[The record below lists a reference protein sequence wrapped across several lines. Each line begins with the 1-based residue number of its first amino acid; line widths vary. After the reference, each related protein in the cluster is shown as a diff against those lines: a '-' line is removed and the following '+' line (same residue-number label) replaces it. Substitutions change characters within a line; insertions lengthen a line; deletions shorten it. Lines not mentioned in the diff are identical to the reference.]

1 MWVSFSSQSRLVSL
15 PRTGSPDSIP
25 RRPGRPKLLEDA
37 RLTAAIAATRANLM
51 KSRAP
56 GDTEVTQ
63 AEVDTAALALVKA
76 GAHPHP
82 RLVLRITGGSLV
94 TISQKFANWLQRL
107 ALKEVDPNERSL
119 ELPMKVG
126 LRLQLLVAHLADAVR
141 EEVREIPNPTD
152 ALLAAAR
159 LGEHQAMKA
168 QIAALEAR
176 CQKLSEALEATTFRL
191 AKTEVEARDR
201 AVLATQLDAAVQRL
215 ADSLAQSVSAG
226 RAAHPTLKRTLA
238 QVDALRE
245 GVRRRQARKKPTEPP
260 PPKAHGRS
268 PPSARRQK
276 VSRNRRTKLRHRAS
290 GSKR

>member
-1 MWVSFSSQSRLVSL
+1 MS
-15 PRTGSPDSIP
+15 TSIP
-25 RRPGRPKLLEDA
+25 GDPPTRRPGRPKMPEVA
-37 RLTAAIAATRANLM
+37 ALTATIAATRAALL

-82 RLVLRITGGSLV
+82 RLVLRITGGSLATV
-94 TISQKFANWLQRL
+94 SQKFASWLQRL
-107 ALKEVDPNERSL
+107 ALRDVDPNERSL

-141 EEVREIPNPTD
+141 EEVREIPNPTE

-176 CQKLSEALEATTFRL
+176 CQKLSETLESTTFRL
-191 AKTEVEARDR
+191 AKAEGEARDR
-201 AVLATQLDAAVQRL
+201 AVMAAQLDAAVERL
-215 ADSLAQSVSAG
+215 TDALTQKASTSRSAD
-226 RAAHPTLKRTLA
+226 PTMKRTLA
-238 QVDALRE
+238 RVNALRE
-245 GVRRRQARKKPTEPP
+245 GMQRRQGRKKSPPARRKAQPSRKPSTPRPKGRRSTRTSLRRR
-260 PPKAHGRS
+260 AH
-268 PPSARRQK
+268 
-276 VSRNRRTKLRHRAS
+276 
-290 GSKR
+290 

>member
-1 MWVSFSSQSRLVSL
+1 MNTERLGDLPAAASR
-15 PRTGSPDSIP
+15 P
-25 RRPGRPKLLEDA
+25 RRPGRPKAPENA
-37 RLTAAIAATRANLM
+37 ALTATIATTRAALL

-63 AEVDTAALALVKA
+63 AEVDTAALALVKV

-82 RLVLRITGGSLV
+82 RLVLRITGGSLA

-107 ALKEVDPNERSL
+107 ALKDVDPNERSL

-141 EEVREIPNPTD
+141 AELREIPNPTE

-168 QIAALEAR
+168 QIAALEAH

-191 AKTEVEARDR
+191 AKSEGEVRDR
-201 AVLATQLDAAVQRL
+201 AVLATQLSAAVQRL
-215 ADSLAQSVSAG
+215 TDALAQKASPGTRTAD
-226 RAAHPTLKRTLA
+226 PTTKRTLA
-238 QVDALRE
+238 QVNALRE
-245 GVRRRQARKKPTEPP
+245 GVLRPRAPRRSSPARSR
-260 PPKAHGRS
+260 ARRARM
-268 PPSARRQK
+268 PSAPRPKGPRNKRAKPRR
-276 VSRNRRTKLRHRAS
+276 VR
-290 GSKR
+290 

>member
-1 MWVSFSSQSRLVSL
+1 
-15 PRTGSPDSIP
+15 
-25 RRPGRPKLLEDA
+25 
-37 RLTAAIAATRANLM
+37 LTAAIAATRASLM
-51 KSRAP
+51 KSRTP

-82 RLVLRITGGSLV
+82 RLVLRITGGSLA
-94 TISQKFANWLQRL
+94 TISPKFANWLQRL
-107 ALKEVDPNERSL
+107 ALRDVDPNERSL

-141 EEVREIPNPTD
+141 EEVRGIPNPTE

-191 AKTEVEARDR
+191 AKSEGEARDR
-201 AVLATQLDAAVQRL
+201 AVLAAQLDAAVQRL
-215 ADSLAQSVSAG
+215 IDALERKPSPG
-226 RAAHPTLKRTLA
+226 RAADPIMKRTLA
-238 QVDALRE
+238 RVNAVRE
-245 GVRRRQARKKPTEPP
+245 AAHRRRTRKGSPRPR
-260 PPKAHGRS
+260 PKTRRQS
-268 PPSARRQK
+268 TPSAPRPKGSRTRSTGSRRR
-276 VSRNRRTKLRHRAS
+276 VR
-290 GSKR
+290 

>member
-1 MWVSFSSQSRLVSL
+1 LA
-15 PRTGSPDSIP
+15 DSGN
-25 RRPGRPKLLEDA
+25 RRPGRPKRPEDTT
-37 RLTAAIAATRANLM
+37 LTAAIAATRAALM

-82 RLVLRITGGSLV
+82 RLVLRITGGSLA

-107 ALKEVDPNERSL
+107 ALRDVDPNERSL

-141 EEVREIPNPTD
+141 EEVRGIPNPTE

-176 CQKLSEALEATTFRL
+176 CQKLTDSLELTTFRL
-191 AKTEVEARDR
+191 AKTEGEARDR
-201 AVLATQLDAAVQRL
+201 AVLAAQLDSAIQRL
-215 ADSLAQSVSAG
+215 TDALAQPASSGKATDRTMK
-226 RAAHPTLKRTLA
+226 RALA
-238 QVDALRE
+238 KVNALRE
-245 GVRRRQARKKPTEPP
+245 GAQRRRTRRKLPP
-260 PPKAHGRS
+260 PPRPNPRRQS
-268 PPSARRQK
+268 TPSTPRPKGLWKRRNDPARRRVQ
-276 VSRNRRTKLRHRAS
+276 
-290 GSKR
+290 

>member
-1 MWVSFSSQSRLVSL
+1 
-15 PRTGSPDSIP
+15 
-25 RRPGRPKLLEDA
+25 
-37 RLTAAIAATRANLM
+37 LTAAIAAARVSLM

-56 GDTEVTQ
+56 GDTEITQ

-94 TISQKFANWLQRL
+94 TVSQKFAHWLQRL

-141 EEVREIPNPTD
+141 EEVRGIPNPTE

-176 CQKLSEALEATTFRL
+176 CQKLSESLEATTFRL
-191 AKTEVEARDR
+191 AKTEAEARDR
-201 AVLATQLDAAVQRL
+201 SVLATQLDAAIQRL
-215 ADSLAQSVSAG
+215 ADALAQKASPARNAG
-226 RAAHPTLKRTLA
+226 PTMKRTLA
-238 QVDALRE
+238 QVNALRE
-245 GVRRRQARKKPTEPP
+245 VVSRPRTRERTPPARAKTRRPHR
-260 PPKAHGRS
+260 
-268 PPSARRQK
+268 PSAPQPKGSRTRRK
-276 VSRNRRTKLRHRAS
+276 VGRRLVR
-290 GSKR
+290 

>member
-1 MWVSFSSQSRLVSL
+1 MNASTPSG
-15 PRTGSPDSIP
+15 PAAP
-25 RRPGRPKLLEDA
+25 RRPGRPKRPEDA
-37 RLTAAIAATRANLM
+37 TLTAAIAATRATLM

-82 RLVLRITGGSLV
+82 RLVLRITGGSLA

-107 ALKEVDPNERSL
+107 ALREVDPNERTL
-119 ELPMKVG
+119 ELPMKVA

-141 EEVREIPNPTD
+141 EEVRGIPNPTE

-159 LGEHQAMKA
+159 LGEHLAMKS

-191 AKTEVEARDR
+191 AKSEGEARDR
-201 AVLATQLDAAVQRL
+201 AVLATQLNAAVQRL
-215 ADSLAQSVSAG
+215 TDALAQKASPGTRTAD
-226 RAAHPTLKRTLA
+226 PTTKRTLA
-238 QVDALRE
+238 QVNALRE
-245 GVRRRQARKKPTEPP
+245 GVLRPRAPRRSSPVPSRTRRARMSSAPR
-260 PPKAHGRS
+260 PKG
-268 PPSARRQK
+268 P
-276 VSRNRRTKLRHRAS
+276 RNRPAKPRRVR
-290 GSKR
+290 

>member
-1 MWVSFSSQSRLVSL
+1 MDISTPNEPAV
-15 PRTGSPDSIP
+15 P
-25 RRPGRPKLLEDA
+25 RRPGRPKRPEDA
-37 RLTAAIAATRANLM
+37 TLTAAIAVTRASLL

-63 AEVDTAALALVKA
+63 AEVDAAALALVKA

-82 RLVLRITGGSLV
+82 RLVLRITGGSLA

-107 ALKEVDPNERSL
+107 ALRDVDPNERSL

-141 EEVREIPNPTD
+141 EEVRGIPNPTE

-168 QIAALEAR
+168 QIAALGAR

-191 AKTEVEARDR
+191 AKAEGEARDR
-201 AVLATQLDAAVQRL
+201 AVLATQLDSAVQRL
-215 ADSLAQSVSAG
+215 TDALAQKASPGGAADRTMKRALAQLDSLRQAVHRSPTRKKSPPLSPKTRPKNMSSAPRPKG
-226 RAAHPTLKRTLA
+226 PRKRRT
-238 QVDALRE
+238 VP
-245 GVRRRQARKKPTEPP
+245 RRRTR
-260 PPKAHGRS
+260 
-268 PPSARRQK
+268 
-276 VSRNRRTKLRHRAS
+276 
-290 GSKR
+290 

>member
-1 MWVSFSSQSRLVSL
+1 VARQSSLASGPVSL
-15 PRTGSPDSIP
+15 PKLGQLLFH
-25 RRPGRPKLLEDA
+25 GRLL
-37 RLTAAIAATRANLM
+37 

-56 GDTEVTQ
+56 GDAEVTQ

-82 RLVLRITGGSLV
+82 RLVLRITGGSLA
-94 TISQKFANWLQRL
+94 TISQKFANWLRRL
-107 ALKEVDPNERSL
+107 ALKDVDPNERSL

-141 EEVREIPNPTD
+141 EEVREIPDVTE

-191 AKTEVEARDR
+191 AKSEGEARDR
-201 AVLATQLDAAVQRL
+201 AVLAIQLEAAVQRL
-215 ADSLAQSVSAG
+215 TDALAQSTSAS
-226 RAAHPTLKRTLA
+226 AAADPTMKRTLKR
-238 QVDALRE
+238 VHVLRE
-245 GVRRRQARKKPTEPP
+245 TVSRPRARKKSSR
-260 PPKAHGRS
+260 AR
-268 PPSARRQK
+268 PSARS
-276 VSRNRRTKLRHRAS
+276 SRSSSAPRSRGSRKKRPQRRRMR
-290 GSKR
+290 